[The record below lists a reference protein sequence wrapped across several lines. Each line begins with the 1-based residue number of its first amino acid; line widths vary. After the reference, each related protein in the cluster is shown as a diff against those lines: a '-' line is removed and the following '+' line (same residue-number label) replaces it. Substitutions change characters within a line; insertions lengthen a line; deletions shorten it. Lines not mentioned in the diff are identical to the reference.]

1 MNVCILKMLYFDRID
16 ISKGIDVNKVQQ
28 KGVIFVNTSIS

>member
-16 ISKGIDVNKVQQ
+16 ISKGIDVNKEIKRV
-28 KGVIFVNTSIS
+28 